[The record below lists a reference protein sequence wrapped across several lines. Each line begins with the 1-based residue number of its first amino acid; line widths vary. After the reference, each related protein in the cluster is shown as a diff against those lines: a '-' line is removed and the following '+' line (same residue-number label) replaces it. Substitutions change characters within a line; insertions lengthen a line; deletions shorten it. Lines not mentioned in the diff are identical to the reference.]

1 MKKTRGW
8 ARVKPAGAHIMRLGA
23 WYQIVN
29 QRNPSLIVL
38 DVAGRNVPVR
48 RDLVEI
54 TREAPQRFSV
64 VYRSL
69 DDPNPA
75 LGTPDDV
82 GPTYAV
88 CPLSGTRVPLTS
100 QPEFLTCPTCRQLHP
115 VDWEAPIVPRVFGAL

>member
-8 ARVKPAGAHIMRLGA
+8 ARVKRAGAAHIMRLGA
-23 WYQIVN
+23 WYQIVDE
-29 QRNPSLIVL
+29 RNPSLIVL
-38 DVAGRNVPVR
+38 DIAGRDVLVR
-48 RDLVEI
+48 GDLVEL

-88 CPLSGTRVPLTS
+88 CPSSGTRVRLTR
-100 QPEFLTCPTCRQLHP
+100 QPEHLKCPSCGQDHLL
-115 VDWEAPIVPRVFGAL
+115 DWEAPIVPAAWRP